1 MRTTGAITLLT
12 STRRHREMKLG
23 FVIQAAVALYL
34 LLSPA
39 QVGNGATFTGA
50 LKVGDVCTDFTLYSL
65 DLKTEEMMQLTNDD

>member
-1 MRTTGAITLLT
+1 MRTSGAITLLT

-39 QVGNGATFTGA
+39 QVGNGAGFT
-50 LKVGDVCTDFTLYSL
+50 GDVCTEFTLYSL
-65 DLKTEEMMQLTNDD
+65 DPETEEMMQLASAD